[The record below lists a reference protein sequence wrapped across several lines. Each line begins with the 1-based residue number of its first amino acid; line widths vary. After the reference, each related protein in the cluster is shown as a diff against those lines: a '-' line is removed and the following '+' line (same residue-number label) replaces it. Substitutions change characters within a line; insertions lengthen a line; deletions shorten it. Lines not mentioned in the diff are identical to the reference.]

1 MNQKFLKITVTKSD
15 GTSETFN
22 PASPQMVMACL
33 ELYHN
38 TGDTL
43 TIEVCEMTVE
53 TPAK

>member
-1 MNQKFLKITVTKSD
+1 MKQKVLIITVTKSD

-38 TGDTL
+38 TGDKL
-43 TIEVCEMTVE
+43 SIEVSELPDVQ
-53 TPAK
+53 PAK